1 MTATVRDVMVADVV
15 TVDGMARLMD
25 ALDLM
30 LEKNVKSLVVPRR
43 TESDAYGI
51 LTFSDIAKEVIA
63 GDSQQLE
70 MLNVFDVMSKPCFS
84 VEPGLD
90 IKYAARMLTRLC
102 VSRMIVIEND
112 RLAGIVSLTDLVKSL
127 RREKI

>member
-1 MTATVRDVMVADVV
+1 MATTVRDVMVTDVV

-30 LEKNVKSLVVPRR
+30 LEKNVKSLVIPPRN
-43 TESDAYGI
+43 ENDAYGI

-84 VEPGLD
+84 VEPDLA

-102 VSRMIVIEND
+102 VSRMIVIENGK
-112 RLAGIVSLTDLVKSL
+112 LAGIVSLTDLVKSL
-127 RREKI
+127 RREKT